1 MKDTGCIQALDVEW
15 IEIEWPQQHYYHHAQ
30 RLYHDESS
38 HQQVLSDLRS
48 ISNRRSLTKY

>member
-15 IEIEWPQQHYYHHAQ
+15 IEIEWPQQHYYHHVQ